1 MKHVAILV
9 PGIMGSELQW
19 QGEVIWPGP
28 VSQLWLPYGKMTEL
42 LEEDLVATDIIRDV
56 LISSQYSTLIED
68 LNTCEFREE
77 DSPPTLVVVPY
88 DWRKDNRQAARKL
101 ADCIDQTVL
110 LHKGAAE
117 ISIVAHSMGGLI
129 SRYYLESGDFLTR
142 IGMKAVRQLITLGTP
157 HRGSPIALSA
167 ARGEEKR
174 LWLNGD
180 QVLQI
185 VRDTRYPSVY
195 QLLPPKGEPF
205 AWNRD
210 RGAQYDPIDIYDPAV
225 AKSLGLV
232 PANLQTAMTFHDKL
246 DHTKRPS
253 HVRYFTFAGT
263 RQTMVSHVLVRKDGA
278 IYHVDKVEPEDAG
291 DGTVPSWSGTLTGIQ
306 GRPVGGEH
314 GTIYQNDDLRRTLA
328 GLLGKQ
334 GVLAASAA
342 PVEIAIRERV
352 CHPGD
357 NIHIALTFPSGSNSL
372 DGELRIERAIFD
384 DRQRLTGF
392 ATPVSHIITYSGL
405 TAENL
410 SITLEAPTRQGVY
423 RVAFYRRGENI
434 LSGEDELFVQ
444 GNG

>member
-1 MKHVAILV
+1 MKHVAVLV
-9 PGIMGSELQW
+9 PGLMGSELQY

-28 VSQLWLPYGKMTEL
+28 VSQLWLPYGKMAEL
-42 LEEDLVATDIIRDV
+42 LQEDLVATDVIRDV

-77 DSPPTLVVVPY
+77 DNPPTLVVFPY
-88 DWRKDNRQAARKL
+88 DWRKDNRQAAGKL
-101 ADCIDQTVL
+101 ADRIDQTVAQ
-110 LHKGAAE
+110 HNGSAE

-129 SRYYLESGDFLTR
+129 SRYYLESGDFSTR
-142 IGMKAVRQLITLGTP
+142 PGMKAVRQLITLGTP

-167 ARGEEKR
+167 ARGEEKQ

-185 VRDTRYPSVY
+185 VRDTRYPAVY

-210 RGAQYDPIDIYDPAV
+210 RIAQYDPIDIYDPAV
-225 AKSLGLV
+225 ARGLGLV
-232 PANLQTAMTFHDKL
+232 QANLQAAMTFHGKL

-253 HVRYFTFAGT
+253 HVRYFTFVGT

-278 IYHVDKVEPEDAG
+278 TYHVDKVEPEDAG
-291 DGTVPSWSGTLTGIQ
+291 DGTVPSWSGTLTGLQ

-352 CHPGD
+352 CHPSD
-357 NIHIALTFPSGSNSL
+357 SIHIALTFPSGSNSL
-372 DGELRIERAIFD
+372 DGELRVERAVFD
-384 DRQRLTGF
+384 DQQRLTRF
-392 ATPVSHIITYSGL
+392 ATPVSHIIKYSGL
-405 TAENL
+405 TAEKL

-423 RVAFYRRGENI
+423 RIAFYRTGEDT

-444 GNG
+444 GNS